1 MNLNHHKR
9 KKIVAALVLATIL
22 VILTYIFNNYL
33 FQQEP
38 LVKNGFYFNTIIA
51 IQLNDSQ
58 DESLIN
64 TCFDMAN
71 TYEHYFSRTLEGS
84 DIYNINHANGAPV
97 EVHDETAELIRYG
110 IAFGD
115 LSDGVFDISIGALTD
130 LWDIPNNNGT
140 IPAQT
145 QIDAALATV
154 DYRQITVDGN
164 TVTLG
169 NPDAALDLGGI
180 AKGYVADRMR
190 EYLNANGA
198 CEGFINLGGNVLTL
212 GQKANDE
219 PYHIGIR
226 KPFGED
232 GETITA
238 VDVTDRSIVTYD
250 IACGSSYVML
260 ENGEIVGTFALF
272 LGEDESYRVIEDGA
286 WHLDQP
292 YGTIHRL
299 ASNGKA
305 RGVSKACFDF
315 CTAKVSY
322 LRADTHENNRT
333 MQSLL
338 EAYGF
343 QKCGTI
349 HSFDGLALVAYDYIV
364 HS

>member
-58 DESLIN
+58 DESLID

-97 EVHDETAELIRYG
+97 EVHDETVELIRYG

-115 LSDGVFDISIGALTD
+115 LSSGVFDISIGALTD

-238 VDVTDRSIVTYD
+238 VDVTDRSIVTSGRYERYFEKDGHIYHHILDPKNGYPYD
-250 IACGSSYVML
+250 NGLNGVTILSDSSMAGDAL
-260 ENGEIVGTFALF
+260 STICFALGQEKGTEF
-272 LGEDESYRVIEDGA
+272 LSSMPSNDFLNPI
-286 WHLDQP
+286 
-292 YGTIHRL
+292 L
-299 ASNGKA
+299 AA
-305 RGVSKACFDF
+305 ETTLQAIFID
-315 CTAKVSY
+315 
-322 LRADTHENNRT
+322 ENNEMT
-333 MQSLL
+333 TVD
-338 EAYGF
+338 AY
-343 QKCGTI
+343 
-349 HSFDGLALVAYDYIV
+349 
-364 HS
+364 

>member
-58 DESLIN
+58 DESLID

-115 LSDGVFDISIGALTD
+115 LSGGVFDISIGALTD

-226 KPFGED
+226 KPFGEA

-238 VDVTDRSIVTYD
+238 VDVTDRSIVTSGRYERYFEKD
-250 IACGSSYVML
+250 GHSYHHIL
-260 ENGEIVGTFALF
+260 DPKNG
-272 LGEDESYRVIEDGA
+272 
-286 WHLDQP
+286 
-292 YGTIHRL
+292 
-299 ASNGKA
+299 
-305 RGVSKACFDF
+305 
-315 CTAKVSY
+315 
-322 LRADTHENNRT
+322 
-333 MQSLL
+333 
-338 EAYGF
+338 
-343 QKCGTI
+343 
-349 HSFDGLALVAYDYIV
+349 
-364 HS
+364 

>member
-1 MNLNHHKR
+1 MNLNHHKQ

-58 DESLIN
+58 DESLID

-71 TYEHYFSRTLEGS
+71 TYEHYFSRTLKGS

-115 LSDGVFDISIGALTD
+115 LSGGVFDISIGALTD

-140 IPAQT
+140 IPAQS

-180 AKGYVADRMR
+180 AKGYAADRMR

-238 VDVTDRSIVTYD
+238 VDVTDRSIVTSGRYERYFEKDGHIYHHILDPKNGYPYD
-250 IACGSSYVML
+250 NGLNGVTILSDSSM
-260 ENGEIVGTFALF
+260 VGDALSTICFALGQEKGTEF
-272 LGEDESYRVIEDGA
+272 LSSMPSNDF
-286 WHLDQP
+286 LNP
-292 YGTIHRL
+292 TL
-299 ASNGKA
+299 AA
-305 RGVSKACFDF
+305 ETTLQAIFID
-315 CTAKVSY
+315 
-322 LRADTHENNRT
+322 ENNELT
-333 MQSLL
+333 TVD
-338 EAYGF
+338 AY
-343 QKCGTI
+343 
-349 HSFDGLALVAYDYIV
+349 
-364 HS
+364 

>member
-58 DESLIN
+58 DESLID

-71 TYEHYFSRTLEGS
+71 TYEHYLSRTLEGS

-115 LSDGVFDISIGALTD
+115 LSGGVFDISIGALTD

-238 VDVTDRSIVTYD
+238 VDVTDRSIVTSGRYERYFEKDGHIYHHILDPKNGYPYD
-250 IACGSSYVML
+250 NGLNGVTILSDSSM
-260 ENGEIVGTFALF
+260 VGDALSTICFALGQEKGTEF
-272 LGEDESYRVIEDGA
+272 LSSMPSNNF
-286 WHLDQP
+286 LNP
-292 YGTIHRL
+292 TL
-299 ASNGKA
+299 ASETTLQA
-305 RGVSKACFDF
+305 IFID
-315 CTAKVSY
+315 
-322 LRADTHENNRT
+322 ENNELT
-333 MQSLL
+333 TVD
-338 EAYGF
+338 AY
-343 QKCGTI
+343 
-349 HSFDGLALVAYDYIV
+349 
-364 HS
+364 

>member
-58 DESLIN
+58 DESLID

-115 LSDGVFDISIGALTD
+115 LSGGVFDISIGALTD

-140 IPAQT
+140 IPAQS

-180 AKGYVADRMR
+180 AKGYAADRMR

-238 VDVTDRSIVTYD
+238 VDVTDRSIVTSGRYERYFEKDGHIYHHILDPKNGYPYD
-250 IACGSSYVML
+250 NGLNGVTILSDSSM
-260 ENGEIVGTFALF
+260 VGDALSTICFALGQEKGTEF
-272 LGEDESYRVIEDGA
+272 LSSMPSNDF
-286 WHLDQP
+286 LNP
-292 YGTIHRL
+292 TL
-299 ASNGKA
+299 AA
-305 RGVSKACFDF
+305 ETTLQAIFID
-315 CTAKVSY
+315 
-322 LRADTHENNRT
+322 ENNELT
-333 MQSLL
+333 TVD
-338 EAYGF
+338 AY
-343 QKCGTI
+343 
-349 HSFDGLALVAYDYIV
+349 
-364 HS
+364 

>member
-58 DESLIN
+58 DESLID

-115 LSDGVFDISIGALTD
+115 LSGGVFDISIGALTD

-238 VDVTDRSIVTYD
+238 VDVTDRSIVTSGRYERYFEKDGHIYHHILDPKNGYPYD
-250 IACGSSYVML
+250 NGLNGVTILSDSSM
-260 ENGEIVGTFALF
+260 VGDALSTICFALGQEKGTEF
-272 LGEDESYRVIEDGA
+272 LSSMPSNNF
-286 WHLDQP
+286 LNP
-292 YGTIHRL
+292 TL
-299 ASNGKA
+299 ASETTLQA
-305 RGVSKACFDF
+305 IFID
-315 CTAKVSY
+315 
-322 LRADTHENNRT
+322 ENNELT
-333 MQSLL
+333 TVD
-338 EAYGF
+338 AY
-343 QKCGTI
+343 
-349 HSFDGLALVAYDYIV
+349 
-364 HS
+364 

>member
-1 MNLNHHKR
+1 MNPKHQKR
-9 KKIVAALVLATIL
+9 KKIAAALVLATIL

-58 DESLIN
+58 DESLID

-115 LSDGVFDISIGALTD
+115 LSGGVFDISIGALTD

-198 CEGFINLGGNVLTL
+198 CEGFINLGGNILTL

-238 VDVTDRSIVTYD
+238 VDVTDRSIVTSGRYERYFEKDGHIYHHILDPKNGYPYD
-250 IACGSSYVML
+250 NGLNGVTILSDSSM
-260 ENGEIVGTFALF
+260 VGDALSTICFALGQEKGTEF
-272 LGEDESYRVIEDGA
+272 LSSMPSNDF
-286 WHLDQP
+286 LNP
-292 YGTIHRL
+292 TL
-299 ASNGKA
+299 AA
-305 RGVSKACFDF
+305 ETTLQAIFID
-315 CTAKVSY
+315 
-322 LRADTHENNRT
+322 ENNELT
-333 MQSLL
+333 TVD
-338 EAYGF
+338 AY
-343 QKCGTI
+343 
-349 HSFDGLALVAYDYIV
+349 
-364 HS
+364 

>member
-1 MNLNHHKR
+1 MNLNQHKR
-9 KKIVAALVLATIL
+9 KKIAAALVLATIL

-58 DESLIN
+58 DESLID

-115 LSDGVFDISIGALTD
+115 LSGGVFDISIGALTD
-130 LWDIPNNNGT
+130 LWNIPNNNGT

-238 VDVTDRSIVTYD
+238 VDVTDRSIVTSGRYERYFEKDGHIYHHILDPKNGYPYD
-250 IACGSSYVML
+250 NGLNGVTILSDSSM
-260 ENGEIVGTFALF
+260 VGDALSTICFALGQEKGTEF
-272 LGEDESYRVIEDGA
+272 LSSMPSNDF
-286 WHLDQP
+286 LNP
-292 YGTIHRL
+292 TL
-299 ASNGKA
+299 ASETTLQA
-305 RGVSKACFDF
+305 IFID
-315 CTAKVSY
+315 
-322 LRADTHENNRT
+322 ENNELT
-333 MQSLL
+333 TVD
-338 EAYGF
+338 AY
-343 QKCGTI
+343 
-349 HSFDGLALVAYDYIV
+349 
-364 HS
+364 

>member
-9 KKIVAALVLATIL
+9 KKIAAALVLATIL

-58 DESLIN
+58 DESLID

-71 TYEHYFSRTLEGS
+71 TYEHYFSRTLKGS

-115 LSDGVFDISIGALTD
+115 LSGGVFDISIGALTD
-130 LWDIPNNNGT
+130 LWDIPNNNGM

-238 VDVTDRSIVTYD
+238 VDVTDRSIVTSGRYERYFEKDGHIYHHILDPKNGYPYD
-250 IACGSSYVML
+250 NGLNGVTILSDSSMAGDAL
-260 ENGEIVGTFALF
+260 STICFALGQEKGTEF
-272 LGEDESYRVIEDGA
+272 LSSMPSNDFLNPI
-286 WHLDQP
+286 
-292 YGTIHRL
+292 L
-299 ASNGKA
+299 AA
-305 RGVSKACFDF
+305 ETTLQAIFID
-315 CTAKVSY
+315 
-322 LRADTHENNRT
+322 ENNEMT
-333 MQSLL
+333 TVD
-338 EAYGF
+338 AY
-343 QKCGTI
+343 
-349 HSFDGLALVAYDYIV
+349 
-364 HS
+364 

>member
-58 DESLIN
+58 DESLID

-84 DIYNINHANGAPV
+84 DIYNINHAHGAPV

-115 LSDGVFDISIGALTD
+115 LSGGVFDISIGALTD

-238 VDVTDRSIVTYD
+238 VDVTDRSIVTSGRYERYFEKDGHIYHHILDPKNGYPYD
-250 IACGSSYVML
+250 NGLNGVTILSDSSMAGDAL
-260 ENGEIVGTFALF
+260 STICFALGQEKGTEF
-272 LGEDESYRVIEDGA
+272 LSSMPSNDFLNPI
-286 WHLDQP
+286 
-292 YGTIHRL
+292 L
-299 ASNGKA
+299 AA
-305 RGVSKACFDF
+305 ETTLQAIFID
-315 CTAKVSY
+315 
-322 LRADTHENNRT
+322 ENNEMT
-333 MQSLL
+333 TVD
-338 EAYGF
+338 AY
-343 QKCGTI
+343 
-349 HSFDGLALVAYDYIV
+349 
-364 HS
+364 

>member
-58 DESLIN
+58 DESLID

-232 GETITA
+232 GETITT
-238 VDVTDRSIVTYD
+238 VDVTDRSIVTSGRYERYFEKDGHIYHHILDPKNGYPYD
-250 IACGSSYVML
+250 NGLNGVTILSDSSMAGDAL
-260 ENGEIVGTFALF
+260 STICFALGQEKGTEF
-272 LGEDESYRVIEDGA
+272 LSSMPSNDFLNPI
-286 WHLDQP
+286 
-292 YGTIHRL
+292 L
-299 ASNGKA
+299 AA
-305 RGVSKACFDF
+305 ETTLQAIFID
-315 CTAKVSY
+315 
-322 LRADTHENNRT
+322 ENNEMT
-333 MQSLL
+333 TVD
-338 EAYGF
+338 AY
-343 QKCGTI
+343 
-349 HSFDGLALVAYDYIV
+349 
-364 HS
+364 

>member
-58 DESLIN
+58 DESLID

-71 TYEHYFSRTLEGS
+71 TYEHYFSRTLKGS

-115 LSDGVFDISIGALTD
+115 LSGGVFDISIGALTD

-140 IPAQT
+140 IPAQS

-238 VDVTDRSIVTYD
+238 VDVTDRSIVTSGRYERYFEKDGHIYHHILDPKNGYPYD
-250 IACGSSYVML
+250 NGLNGVTILSDSSM
-260 ENGEIVGTFALF
+260 VGDALSTICFALGQEKGTEF
-272 LGEDESYRVIEDGA
+272 LSSMPSNDF
-286 WHLDQP
+286 LNP
-292 YGTIHRL
+292 TL
-299 ASNGKA
+299 ATETTLQA
-305 RGVSKACFDF
+305 IFID
-315 CTAKVSY
+315 
-322 LRADTHENNRT
+322 ENNELT
-333 MQSLL
+333 TVD
-338 EAYGF
+338 AY
-343 QKCGTI
+343 
-349 HSFDGLALVAYDYIV
+349 
-364 HS
+364 

>member
-58 DESLIN
+58 DESLID

-71 TYEHYFSRTLEGS
+71 TYEHYFSRTLKGS

-115 LSDGVFDISIGALTD
+115 LSGGVFDISIGALTD

-238 VDVTDRSIVTYD
+238 VDVTDRSIVTSGRYERYFEKDGHIYHHILDPKNGYPYD
-250 IACGSSYVML
+250 NGLNGVTILSDSSM
-260 ENGEIVGTFALF
+260 VGDALSTICFALGQEKGTEF
-272 LGEDESYRVIEDGA
+272 LSSMPSNNF
-286 WHLDQP
+286 LNP
-292 YGTIHRL
+292 TL
-299 ASNGKA
+299 AA
-305 RGVSKACFDF
+305 ETTLQAIFID
-315 CTAKVSY
+315 
-322 LRADTHENNRT
+322 ENNELT
-333 MQSLL
+333 TVD
-338 EAYGF
+338 AY
-343 QKCGTI
+343 
-349 HSFDGLALVAYDYIV
+349 
-364 HS
+364 

>member
-1 MNLNHHKR
+1 MNLNHHKQ

-58 DESLIN
+58 DESLID

-226 KPFGED
+226 KPFGET

-238 VDVTDRSIVTYD
+238 VDVTDRSIVTSGRYERYFEKDGHIYHHILDPKNGYPYD
-250 IACGSSYVML
+250 NGLNGVTILSDSSMAGDAL
-260 ENGEIVGTFALF
+260 STICFALGQEKGTEF
-272 LGEDESYRVIEDGA
+272 LSSMPSNDFLNPI
-286 WHLDQP
+286 
-292 YGTIHRL
+292 L
-299 ASNGKA
+299 AA
-305 RGVSKACFDF
+305 ETTLQAIFID
-315 CTAKVSY
+315 
-322 LRADTHENNRT
+322 ENNEMT
-333 MQSLL
+333 TVD
-338 EAYGF
+338 AY
-343 QKCGTI
+343 
-349 HSFDGLALVAYDYIV
+349 
-364 HS
+364 

>member
-1 MNLNHHKR
+1 MNPKHQKR
-9 KKIVAALVLATIL
+9 KKIAAALVLATIL

-58 DESLIN
+58 DESLID

-115 LSDGVFDISIGALTD
+115 LSGGVFDISIGALTD

-154 DYRQITVDGN
+154 DYRQITVEGN

-226 KPFGED
+226 KPFGET

-238 VDVTDRSIVTYD
+238 VDVTDRSIVTSGRYERYFEKDGHIYHHILDPKNGYPYD
-250 IACGSSYVML
+250 NGLNGVTILSDSSMAGDAL
-260 ENGEIVGTFALF
+260 STICFALGQEKGTEF
-272 LGEDESYRVIEDGA
+272 LSSMPSNDFLNPI
-286 WHLDQP
+286 
-292 YGTIHRL
+292 L
-299 ASNGKA
+299 ATETTLQA
-305 RGVSKACFDF
+305 IFID
-315 CTAKVSY
+315 
-322 LRADTHENNRT
+322 ENNEMT
-333 MQSLL
+333 TVD
-338 EAYGF
+338 AY
-343 QKCGTI
+343 
-349 HSFDGLALVAYDYIV
+349 
-364 HS
+364 

>member
-58 DESLIN
+58 DESLID

-71 TYEHYFSRTLEGS
+71 TYEHYFSRTLKGS

-115 LSDGVFDISIGALTD
+115 LSGGVFDISIGALTD

-140 IPAQT
+140 IPAQS

-238 VDVTDRSIVTYD
+238 VDVTDRSIVTSGRYERYFEKDGHIYHHILDPKNGYPYD
-250 IACGSSYVML
+250 NGLNGVTILSDSSMAGDAL
-260 ENGEIVGTFALF
+260 STICFALGQEKGTEF
-272 LGEDESYRVIEDGA
+272 LSSMPSNDFLNPI
-286 WHLDQP
+286 
-292 YGTIHRL
+292 L
-299 ASNGKA
+299 AA
-305 RGVSKACFDF
+305 ETTLQAIFID
-315 CTAKVSY
+315 
-322 LRADTHENNRT
+322 ENNEMT
-333 MQSLL
+333 TVD
-338 EAYGF
+338 AY
-343 QKCGTI
+343 
-349 HSFDGLALVAYDYIV
+349 
-364 HS
+364 

>member
-9 KKIVAALVLATIL
+9 KKIAAALVLATIL

-58 DESLIN
+58 DESLID

-71 TYEHYFSRTLEGS
+71 TYEHYFSRTLKGS

-115 LSDGVFDISIGALTD
+115 LSGGVFDISIGALTD
-130 LWDIPNNNGT
+130 LWDIPNNNGM

-180 AKGYVADRMR
+180 AKGYAADRMR

-238 VDVTDRSIVTYD
+238 VDVTDRSIVTSGRYERYFEKDGHIYHHILDPKNGYPYD
-250 IACGSSYVML
+250 NGLNGVTILSDSSMAGDAL
-260 ENGEIVGTFALF
+260 STICFALGQEKGTEF
-272 LGEDESYRVIEDGA
+272 LSSMPSNDF
-286 WHLDQP
+286 LNP
-292 YGTIHRL
+292 TL
-299 ASNGKA
+299 AA
-305 RGVSKACFDF
+305 ETTLQAIFID
-315 CTAKVSY
+315 
-322 LRADTHENNRT
+322 ENNELT
-333 MQSLL
+333 TVD
-338 EAYGF
+338 AY
-343 QKCGTI
+343 
-349 HSFDGLALVAYDYIV
+349 
-364 HS
+364 

>member
-58 DESLIN
+58 DESLID

-115 LSDGVFDISIGALTD
+115 LSGGVFDISIGALTD

-169 NPDAALDLGGI
+169 NPNAALDLGGI

-238 VDVTDRSIVTYD
+238 VDVTDRSIVTSGRYERYFEKDGHIYHHILDPKNGYPYD
-250 IACGSSYVML
+250 NGLNGVTILSDSSM
-260 ENGEIVGTFALF
+260 VGDALSTICFALGQEKGTEF
-272 LGEDESYRVIEDGA
+272 LSSMPSNDF
-286 WHLDQP
+286 LNP
-292 YGTIHRL
+292 TL
-299 ASNGKA
+299 AA
-305 RGVSKACFDF
+305 ETTLQAIFID
-315 CTAKVSY
+315 
-322 LRADTHENNRT
+322 ENNELT
-333 MQSLL
+333 TVD
-338 EAYGF
+338 AY
-343 QKCGTI
+343 
-349 HSFDGLALVAYDYIV
+349 
-364 HS
+364 

>member
-58 DESLIN
+58 DESLID

-115 LSDGVFDISIGALTD
+115 LSGGVFDISIGALTD

-154 DYRQITVDGN
+154 DYRQITVEGN

-226 KPFGED
+226 KPFGET

-238 VDVTDRSIVTYD
+238 VDVTDRSIVTSGRYERYFEKDGHIYHHILDPKNGYPYD
-250 IACGSSYVML
+250 NGLNGVTILSDSSMAGDAL
-260 ENGEIVGTFALF
+260 STICFALGQEKGTEF
-272 LGEDESYRVIEDGA
+272 LSSMPSNDFLNPI
-286 WHLDQP
+286 
-292 YGTIHRL
+292 L
-299 ASNGKA
+299 ATETTLQA
-305 RGVSKACFDF
+305 IFID
-315 CTAKVSY
+315 
-322 LRADTHENNRT
+322 ENNEMT
-333 MQSLL
+333 TVD
-338 EAYGF
+338 AY
-343 QKCGTI
+343 
-349 HSFDGLALVAYDYIV
+349 
-364 HS
+364 

>member
-1 MNLNHHKR
+1 MNPKHQKR
-9 KKIVAALVLATIL
+9 KKIAAALVLATIL

-58 DESLIN
+58 DESLID

-115 LSDGVFDISIGALTD
+115 LSGGVFDISIGALTD

-140 IPAQT
+140 IPAQS

-238 VDVTDRSIVTYD
+238 VDVTDRSIVTSGRYERYFEKDGHIYHHILDPKNGYPYD
-250 IACGSSYVML
+250 NGLNGVTILSDSSM
-260 ENGEIVGTFALF
+260 VGDALSTICFALGQEKGTEF
-272 LGEDESYRVIEDGA
+272 LSSMPSNDF
-286 WHLDQP
+286 LNP
-292 YGTIHRL
+292 TL
-299 ASNGKA
+299 AA
-305 RGVSKACFDF
+305 ETTLQAIFID
-315 CTAKVSY
+315 
-322 LRADTHENNRT
+322 ENNELT
-333 MQSLL
+333 TAD
-338 EAYGF
+338 AY
-343 QKCGTI
+343 
-349 HSFDGLALVAYDYIV
+349 
-364 HS
+364 

>member
-58 DESLIN
+58 DESLID

-115 LSDGVFDISIGALTD
+115 LSGGVFDISIGALTD

-226 KPFGED
+226 KPFGET

-238 VDVTDRSIVTYD
+238 VDVTDRSIVTSGRYERYFEKDGHIYHHILDPKNGYPYD
-250 IACGSSYVML
+250 NGLNGVTILSDSSM
-260 ENGEIVGTFALF
+260 VGDALSTICFALGQEKGTEF
-272 LGEDESYRVIEDGA
+272 LSSMPSNDF
-286 WHLDQP
+286 LNP
-292 YGTIHRL
+292 TL
-299 ASNGKA
+299 AA
-305 RGVSKACFDF
+305 ETTLQAIFID
-315 CTAKVSY
+315 
-322 LRADTHENNRT
+322 ENNELT
-333 MQSLL
+333 TVD
-338 EAYGF
+338 AY
-343 QKCGTI
+343 
-349 HSFDGLALVAYDYIV
+349 
-364 HS
+364 

>member
-58 DESLIN
+58 DESLID

-115 LSDGVFDISIGALTD
+115 LSGGVFDISIGALTD

-238 VDVTDRSIVTYD
+238 VDVTDRSIVTSGRYERYFEKDGHIYHHILDPKNGYPYD
-250 IACGSSYVML
+250 NGLNGVTILSDSSMAGDAL
-260 ENGEIVGTFALF
+260 STICFALGQEKGTEF
-272 LGEDESYRVIEDGA
+272 LSSMPSNDFLNPI
-286 WHLDQP
+286 
-292 YGTIHRL
+292 L
-299 ASNGKA
+299 ATETTLQA
-305 RGVSKACFDF
+305 IFID
-315 CTAKVSY
+315 
-322 LRADTHENNRT
+322 ENNELT
-333 MQSLL
+333 TVD
-338 EAYGF
+338 AY
-343 QKCGTI
+343 
-349 HSFDGLALVAYDYIV
+349 
-364 HS
+364 

>member
-9 KKIVAALVLATIL
+9 KKIVAALLLATIL

-58 DESLIN
+58 DESLID

-115 LSDGVFDISIGALTD
+115 LSGGVFDISIGALTD

-238 VDVTDRSIVTYD
+238 VDVTDRSIVTSGRYERYFEKDGHIYHHILDPKNGYPYD
-250 IACGSSYVML
+250 NGLNGVTILSDSSMAGDAL
-260 ENGEIVGTFALF
+260 STICFALGQEKGTEF
-272 LGEDESYRVIEDGA
+272 LSSMPSNDFLNPI
-286 WHLDQP
+286 
-292 YGTIHRL
+292 L
-299 ASNGKA
+299 AA
-305 RGVSKACFDF
+305 ETTLQAIFID
-315 CTAKVSY
+315 
-322 LRADTHENNRT
+322 ENNEMT
-333 MQSLL
+333 TVD
-338 EAYGF
+338 AY
-343 QKCGTI
+343 
-349 HSFDGLALVAYDYIV
+349 
-364 HS
+364 

>member
-1 MNLNHHKR
+1 MNLNHHKQ

-58 DESLIN
+58 DESLID

-115 LSDGVFDISIGALTD
+115 LSGGVFDISIGALTD

-238 VDVTDRSIVTYD
+238 VDVTDRSIVTSGRYERYFEKDGHIYHHILDPKNGYPYD
-250 IACGSSYVML
+250 NGLNGVTILSDSSM
-260 ENGEIVGTFALF
+260 VGDALSTICFALGQEKGTEF
-272 LGEDESYRVIEDGA
+272 LSSMPSNDFLNPI
-286 WHLDQP
+286 
-292 YGTIHRL
+292 L
-299 ASNGKA
+299 AA
-305 RGVSKACFDF
+305 ETTLQAIFID
-315 CTAKVSY
+315 
-322 LRADTHENNRT
+322 ENNEMT
-333 MQSLL
+333 TVD
-338 EAYGF
+338 AY
-343 QKCGTI
+343 
-349 HSFDGLALVAYDYIV
+349 
-364 HS
+364 

>member
-1 MNLNHHKR
+1 M
-9 KKIVAALVLATIL
+9 LATIL

-58 DESLIN
+58 DESLID

-115 LSDGVFDISIGALTD
+115 LSGGVFDISIGALTD

-226 KPFGED
+226 KPFGET

-238 VDVTDRSIVTYD
+238 VDVTDRSIVTSGRYERYFEKDGHIYHHILDPKNGYPYD
-250 IACGSSYVML
+250 NGLNGVTILSDSSMAGDAL
-260 ENGEIVGTFALF
+260 STICFALGQEKGTEF
-272 LGEDESYRVIEDGA
+272 LSSMPSNDFLNPI
-286 WHLDQP
+286 
-292 YGTIHRL
+292 L
-299 ASNGKA
+299 AA
-305 RGVSKACFDF
+305 ETTLQAIFID
-315 CTAKVSY
+315 
-322 LRADTHENNRT
+322 ENNEMT
-333 MQSLL
+333 TVD
-338 EAYGF
+338 AY
-343 QKCGTI
+343 
-349 HSFDGLALVAYDYIV
+349 
-364 HS
+364 

>member
-51 IQLNDSQ
+51 IQLNDSH
-58 DESLIN
+58 DESLID

-71 TYEHYFSRTLEGS
+71 TYEHYFSRTLKGS

-97 EVHDETAELIRYG
+97 EIHDETAELIRYG

-115 LSDGVFDISIGALTD
+115 LSGGVFDISIGALTD

-140 IPAQT
+140 IPAQS

-238 VDVTDRSIVTYD
+238 VDVTDRSIVTSGRYERYFEKDGHIYHHILDPKNGYPYD
-250 IACGSSYVML
+250 NGLNGVTILSDSSMAGDAL
-260 ENGEIVGTFALF
+260 STICFALGQEKGTEF
-272 LGEDESYRVIEDGA
+272 LSSMPSNDFLNPI
-286 WHLDQP
+286 
-292 YGTIHRL
+292 L
-299 ASNGKA
+299 AA
-305 RGVSKACFDF
+305 ETTLQAIFID
-315 CTAKVSY
+315 
-322 LRADTHENNRT
+322 ENNEMT
-333 MQSLL
+333 TVD
-338 EAYGF
+338 AY
-343 QKCGTI
+343 
-349 HSFDGLALVAYDYIV
+349 
-364 HS
+364 

>member
-58 DESLIN
+58 DESLID

-226 KPFGED
+226 KPFGEA

-238 VDVTDRSIVTYD
+238 VDVTDRSIVTSGRYERYFEKDGHIYHHILDPKNGYPYD
-250 IACGSSYVML
+250 NGLNGVTILSDSSMAGDAL
-260 ENGEIVGTFALF
+260 STICFALGQEKGTEF
-272 LGEDESYRVIEDGA
+272 LSSMPSNDFLNPI
-286 WHLDQP
+286 
-292 YGTIHRL
+292 L
-299 ASNGKA
+299 AA
-305 RGVSKACFDF
+305 ETTLQAIFID
-315 CTAKVSY
+315 
-322 LRADTHENNRT
+322 ENNEMT
-333 MQSLL
+333 TVD
-338 EAYGF
+338 AY
-343 QKCGTI
+343 
-349 HSFDGLALVAYDYIV
+349 
-364 HS
+364 

>member
-1 MNLNHHKR
+1 MNPKHQKR
-9 KKIVAALVLATIL
+9 KKIAAALVLATIL

-58 DESLIN
+58 DESLID

-71 TYEHYFSRTLEGS
+71 TYEHYFSRTLKGS

-115 LSDGVFDISIGALTD
+115 LSGGVFDISIGALTD

-140 IPAQT
+140 IPAQS

-238 VDVTDRSIVTYD
+238 VDVTDRSIVTSGRYERYFEKDGHIYHHILDPKNGYPYD
-250 IACGSSYVML
+250 NGLNGVTILSDSSM
-260 ENGEIVGTFALF
+260 VGDALSTICFALGQEKGTEF
-272 LGEDESYRVIEDGA
+272 LSSMPSNDF
-286 WHLDQP
+286 LNP
-292 YGTIHRL
+292 TL
-299 ASNGKA
+299 AA
-305 RGVSKACFDF
+305 ETTLQAIFID
-315 CTAKVSY
+315 
-322 LRADTHENNRT
+322 ENNELT
-333 MQSLL
+333 TVD
-338 EAYGF
+338 AY
-343 QKCGTI
+343 
-349 HSFDGLALVAYDYIV
+349 
-364 HS
+364 